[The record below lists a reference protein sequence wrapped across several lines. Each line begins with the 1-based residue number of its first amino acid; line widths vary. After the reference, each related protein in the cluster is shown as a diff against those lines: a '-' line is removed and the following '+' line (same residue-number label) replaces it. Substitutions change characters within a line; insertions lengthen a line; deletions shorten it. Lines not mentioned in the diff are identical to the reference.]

1 MSKSPICR
9 KATRWLV
16 VSMMIMTC
24 GGSTFVL
31 SGCDPTV
38 SSTVLQGFSTLS
50 QTLVGAF
57 FTLLEN
63 QNSTNSG
70 TNNTA
75 TTTTGTTT

>member
-9 KATRWLV
+9 KITRWLI
-16 VSMMIMTC
+16 VSLLVMST

-57 FTLLEN
+57 FTLLQN
-63 QNSTNSG
+63 QNSSTSG
-70 TNNTA
+70 TS
-75 TTTTGTTT
+75 TTTTTSTTT